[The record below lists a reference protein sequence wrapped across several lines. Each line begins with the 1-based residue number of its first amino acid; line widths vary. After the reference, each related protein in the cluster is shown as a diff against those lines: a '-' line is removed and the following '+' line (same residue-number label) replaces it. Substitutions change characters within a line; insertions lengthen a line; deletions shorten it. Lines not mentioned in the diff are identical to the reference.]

1 MKKHWRVN
9 LKRLDKYVVDFAI
22 DKGDFWEIDGL
33 NSVVAIGKG
42 RYMEQGQYYEDMPH
56 NVETHWRLHK
66 LYSRIDASNP
76 RSPLRFPRHLFA
88 SLFLRL
94 FCKMQPS
101 DKIAVDCDPSVQG
114 KLRRMYESMGFAFVA
129 YGPLP
134 FSAEKRNERECLMVA
149 SVKDVKK
156 WCLSFRRD
164 SKVYKYKT

>member
-76 RSPLRFPRHLFA
+76 RSPLALRICSHPCFA
-88 SLFLRL
+88 TVLQ
-94 FCKMQPS
+94 MQPS

-114 KLRRMYESMGFAFVA
+114 KLRRMYEQWDRVSM

-134 FSAEKRNERECLMVA
+134 FSAEKRNERECLMVQC
-149 SVKDVKK
+149 KDAK
-156 WCLSFRRD
+156 WCLPFRRD